1 MAHQRRQSGSS
12 APETQ
17 QDNPAGWQK
26 FRSGLTEIVLIVVG
40 ALIIS
45 SVIRAFVGQ
54 LFVIPSGSM
63 EQTLEIGDR
72 VVAMKAIHF
81 KRGDIVVFKDS
92 QHWLGAGPAERS
104 AGGKFFEFVGLLPN
118 TSSNYLI
125 KRVIGM
131 PGDTVACCDPKGRVT
146 VNGKALDESS
156 YLYQV
161 DGQTVAPSTMSF
173 KVVVPAGRIFVMGD
187 HRNES
192 GDSRYHLEDISTGQY
207 QGSTAFIPQD
217 DVVGPARA
225 IFVPLSRFKVL
236 HIPATF
242 ESVPAPSAAGPKK
255 AQICVGTSCSP

>member
-1 MAHQRRQSGSS
+1 MAHERRESGRPTDDRQEPVS
-12 APETQ
+12 
-17 QDNPAGWQK
+17 GWQK
-26 FRSGLTEIVLIVVG
+26 FRSGVTELALIVVG
-40 ALIIS
+40 ALVIS

-72 VVAMKAIHF
+72 VVAMKTADF

-92 QHWLGAGPAERS
+92 QHWLGAAPAERS
-104 AGGKFFEFVGLLPN
+104 AGGKFLEFVGLLPN

-125 KRVIGM
+125 KRAIGM

-146 VNGKALDESS
+146 VNGKALDESA
-156 YLYQV
+156 YLYRL
-161 DGQTVAPSTMSF
+161 DGQTVAPSSMSF

-192 GDSRYHLEDISTGQY
+192 GDSRYHLDDVATGEY
-207 QGSTAFIPQD
+207 RGSAAFIPVD

-225 IFVPLSRFKVL
+225 IFVPLSRFRVL
-236 HIPATF
+236 HIPDTF
-242 ESVPAPSAAGPKK
+242 SGVPQPSAAAPRK
-255 AQICVGTSCSP
+255 AQICTGDACSP